1 VRTPALPITPTYQVQ
16 CDVCFGYM
24 DGSYDTREDAE
35 DARKELG
42 WEDTNRRTACPEH
55 NTTTDRAAQK

>member
-1 VRTPALPITPTYQVQ
+1 MPITATYEVQ

-24 DGSYDTREDAE
+24 DGRYETREAAG

-42 WEDTNRRTACPEH
+42 WDDPNGGTACPEH
-55 NTTTDRAAQK
+55 NTAADRTAEK